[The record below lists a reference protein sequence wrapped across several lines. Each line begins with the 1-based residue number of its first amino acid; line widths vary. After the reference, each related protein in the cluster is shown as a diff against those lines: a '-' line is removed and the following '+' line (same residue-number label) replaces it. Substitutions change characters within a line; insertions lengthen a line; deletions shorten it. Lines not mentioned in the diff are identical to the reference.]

1 MRNREKARLSPLH
14 SNRESCGHLIQMF
27 IDTHCHLDYLPF
39 SPRLPDILTS
49 ASNCGVLGFIVP
61 GVEPQSWE
69 RIISLS
75 REDERIFAAPG
86 VHPMQADRWSAAAEK
101 SLQRLLPD
109 IVAVGEIGLDYSEKM
124 PPREL
129 QQTVFRLQLK
139 IAKGAGLPVII
150 HCRKAFADLLR
161 LLAEEQVQE
170 IGGVM
175 HAFSGSVEIARAC
188 ILLGLKI
195 GIAGPV
201 TWRNAVRPVKVV
213 KEIPLQHL
221 LLETDSP
228 DIPPEPHRGEVNE
241 PAFLVDIA
249 RKLAEIKGIAVE
261 EVADVTTENAR
272 DVFRLNNCCT
282 A

>member
-1 MRNREKARLSPLH
+1 MRKEGRQKRDVML
-14 SNRESCGHLIQMF
+14 

-39 SPRLPDILTS
+39 SPRLPEILAT
-49 ASNCGVLGFIVP
+49 ASNCGVLRYIVP
-61 GVEPQSWE
+61 GVEPRSWE

-86 VHPMQADRWSAAAEK
+86 VHPMHADRWSAAAGEL
-101 SLQRLLPD
+101 LQRLVPEM
-109 IVAVGEIGLDYSEKM
+109 VAVGEIGLDYLDGM

-129 QQTVFRLQLK
+129 QQEVFRAQLK
-139 IAKGAGLPVII
+139 IAKQACLPVII

-161 LLAEEQVQE
+161 ILSEEQVRE

-175 HAFSGSVEIARAC
+175 HAFSGSVEIAREC
-188 ILLGLKI
+188 IARGFKI

-201 TWRNAVRPVKVV
+201 TWSNAIRPVKVV
-213 KEIPLQHL
+213 KEISLQYL

-249 RKLAEIKGIAVE
+249 RKVAEIKGVAAD
-261 EVADVTTENAR
+261 EVAGVTTENAKN
-272 DVFRLNNCCT
+272 VFSLKNCCS

>member
-1 MRNREKARLSPLH
+1 ML
-14 SNRESCGHLIQMF
+14 
-27 IDTHCHLDYLPF
+27 IDTHCHLDYIPF
-39 SPRLPDILTS
+39 SPRLPEILTS
-49 ASNCGVLGFIVP
+49 ASHCGVGRFIVP

-86 VHPMQADRWSAAAEK
+86 VHPMHADRWNAAAADF
-101 SLQRLLPD
+101 LQRLVPE
-109 IVAVGEIGLDYSEKM
+109 IVAVGEIGLDYYEET
-124 PPREL
+124 PPRFL
-129 QQTVFRLQLK
+129 QQEVFRLQLRMALK
-139 IAKGAGLPVII
+139 ADLPVII
-150 HCRKAFADLLR
+150 HCRKAFNDLLR
-161 LLAEEQVQE
+161 ILDEESAGAVQ
-170 IGGVM
+170 GVM
-175 HAFSGSVEIARAC
+175 HAFSGSVEIAREC
-188 ILLGLKI
+188 IVRGLKI

-249 RKLAEIKGIAVE
+249 GKVAEIKGVSVE
-261 EVADVTTENAR
+261 EVADVTTENAESIFPGVR
-272 DVFRLNNCCT
+272 GH
-282 A
+282 

>member
-1 MRNREKARLSPLH
+1 ML
-14 SNRESCGHLIQMF
+14 

-39 SPRLPDILTS
+39 SPRLPEILTS
-49 ASNCGVLGFIVP
+49 AAHCGVLRFIVP
-61 GVEPQSWE
+61 GVEPGSWE

-75 REDERIFAAPG
+75 RDDERIFAAPG
-86 VHPMQADRWSAAAEK
+86 VHPMHADRWSAAAGE
-101 SLQRLLPD
+101 SLQRLVPE
-109 IVAVGEIGLDYSEKM
+109 IVAVGEIGLDYLEGM

-129 QQTVFRLQLK
+129 QQAVFRAQLK
-139 IAKGAGLPVII
+139 IAKSAGLPVII

-161 LLAEEQVQE
+161 ILSEEQV

-175 HAFSGSVEIARAC
+175 HAFSGSVEIAREC
-188 ILLGLKI
+188 IGRGFKI
-195 GIAGPV
+195 GVAGPV
-201 TWRNAVRPVKVV
+201 TWKNAVRPVKVV
-213 KEIPLQHL
+213 EEISLQHL

-249 RKLAEIKGIAVE
+249 RKVAEIKGVAVE
-261 EVADVTTENAR
+261 EVADVTTENAKN
-272 DVFRLNNCCT
+272 VFLYKNCCT

>member
-1 MRNREKARLSPLH
+1 
-14 SNRESCGHLIQMF
+14 MF

-39 SPRLPDILTS
+39 SPRLPEILTS
-49 ASNCGVLGFIVP
+49 AANCGVLRFIVP

-86 VHPMQADRWSAAAEK
+86 VHPMHADRWSAAAEE
-101 SLQRLLPD
+101 SLQRLAPD
-109 IVAVGEIGLDYSEKM
+109 LIAVGEIGLDYLEGM

-129 QQTVFRLQLK
+129 QQAVFREQLK
-139 IAKGAGLPVII
+139 IAKKAGLPVII

-161 LLAEEQVQE
+161 ILSEEQVQE

-175 HAFSGSVEIARAC
+175 HAFSGSVEIAREC
-188 ILLGLKI
+188 IGRGFKI
-195 GIAGPV
+195 GVAGPV
-201 TWRNAVRPVKVV
+201 TWKNAVKPVKVV
-213 KEIPLQHL
+213 QEISLQHL

-241 PAFLVDIA
+241 PAFLIDIA
-249 RKLAEIKGIAVE
+249 RKIAEIKGISVE
-261 EVADVTTENAR
+261 EVANVTTENAK
-272 DVFRLNNCCT
+272 DVFPLKNSRT